1 MARKRLQP
9 TITWAE
15 DRATQRCDPSA
26 DSGAETGVGIGL
38 RRPVPL
44 PSHALRDWHESDK
57 PSRQDAV
64 ILPTRC
70 RHQPANLKPSR
81 FQFAVNQDT
90 PTARAEFDLSF
101 DEPDDLVESLL
112 VPLEK

>member
-1 MARKRLQP
+1 MVRKRLQP
-9 TITWAE
+9 TMTWAE

-64 ILPTRC
+64 TLPTRC
-70 RHQPANLKPSR
+70 RHQLANLKPSR
-81 FQFAVNQDT
+81 FQFAVNQDNVLLLMELEF
-90 PTARAEFDLSF
+90 PLVSYSRCTAG
-101 DEPDDLVESLL
+101 
-112 VPLEK
+112 

>member
-90 PTARAEFDLSF
+90 SPKSRILAM
-101 DEPDDLVESLL
+101 
-112 VPLEK
+112 PLFVIITLAGFRSP